1 MYYLLLLL
9 LLLLLLFVDIVF
21 VGCCCFVMMLMMSH
35 QADGSGVARP
45 RTGSPESSSKRKWR
59 GLRSIEEL
67 VHYYFNRP
75 SSLLFFSFFF
85 ETQKGGRGKQA

>member
-1 MYYLLLLL
+1 MMITSTIYYYYV
-9 LLLLLLFVDIVF
+9 LFVIVI
-21 VGCCCFVMMLMMSH
+21 VMMLMMSH

>member
-1 MYYLLLLL
+1 MMITSTMYYYV
-9 LLLLLLFVDIVF
+9 LFVIVI
-21 VGCCCFVMMLMMSH
+21 VMMLMMSH

-59 GLRSIEEL
+59 GPRSIEEL
-67 VHYYFNRP
+67 VVHYYFNRP